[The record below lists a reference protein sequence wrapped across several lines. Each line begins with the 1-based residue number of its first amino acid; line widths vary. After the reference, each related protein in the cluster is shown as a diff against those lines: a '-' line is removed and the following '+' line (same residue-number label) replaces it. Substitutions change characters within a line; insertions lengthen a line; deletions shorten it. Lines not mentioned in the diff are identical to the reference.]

1 MAKRAGGGRGRGK
14 ATRAVSSGV
23 DEDDAAEPSDQ
34 VRSSKP
40 EPTHPLPTRS
50 DEKKIGESPM
60 AGLYL
65 VATPI
70 GNLGDITQR
79 ALDLLR
85 RVDLIVCEDTR
96 VTAKLLARYAIS
108 ARMLPYHEHNAERMR
123 PELLQRLAEGRSIAL
138 VSDAG
143 TPLVSDPGYKL
154 VRAAIAAGH
163 AVTALPGASAS
174 LTALLLSGLPPDRFF
189 FAGFLPA
196 KSGERRRELGALAGI
211 PATLIFYES
220 ANRLAESLADMT
232 ELLGDRPAAVARELT
247 KLHEEVR
254 RGSLGSLAGHYEAA
268 GPPKGEIVVVV
279 GPPLAGTGAVSAA
292 DLDTA
297 LKQALAQMS
306 LKDAVAAVAAA
317 TGRPRREIYARA
329 LALAGADPAS

>member
-1 MAKRAGGGRGRGK
+1 MAKRAGSGRGQGK
-14 ATRAVSSGV
+14 ATRAVRSGI
-23 DEDDAAEPSDQ
+23 DEDDGAEPSDQ
-34 VRSSKP
+34 VPPSKP
-40 EPTHPLPTRS
+40 EATRPARR
-50 DEKKIGESPM
+50 ECGNIGTDGPS
-60 AGLYL
+60 AGLHL

-85 RVDLIVCEDTR
+85 RVDLVVCEDTR
-96 VTAKLLARYAIS
+96 VTAKLLARYAIA

-123 PELLQRLAEGRSIAL
+123 PELLRRLAEGQSIAL

-143 TPLVSDPGYKL
+143 TPLISDPGYKL
-154 VRAAIAAGH
+154 VREAIAAGH

-196 KSGERRRELGALAGI
+196 KSGERRRELASLAAI

-220 ANRLAESLADMT
+220 ANRLADTLADMA
-232 ELLGDRPAAVARELT
+232 EQLGDRPAAVARELT

-254 RGSLGSLAGHYEAA
+254 RASLGSLADHYRQA
-268 GPPKGEIVVVV
+268 GPPKGEIVLVV
-279 GPPLAGTGAVSAA
+279 GPPLAAAETLSAA
-292 DLDTA
+292 DIDKS
-297 LKQALAQMS
+297 LKQALSQMS